1 LYQSESVPKPEGTA
15 NVWEMLESPLVGLVE
30 PSLAQYVPLW
40 QPLVVTDSAPPEPEV
55 AHPLRFPVSNPPLTI
70 PPPELLTVQVNE
82 ALPEAPVVSVAVTVT
97 EDVPAVVGVPLIRP
111 LELLIESPGGN
122 PLAE

>member
-1 LYQSESVPKPEGTA
+1 VPTVLVWLPGFATA
-15 NVWEMLESPLVGLVE
+15 TVLLE
-30 PSLAQYVPLW
+30 
-40 QPLVVTDSAPPEPEV
+40 
-55 AHPLRFPVSNPPLTI
+55 F
-70 PPPELLTVQVNE
+70 TVQVNW
-82 ALPEAPVVSVAVTVT
+82 ALPEAPVVSVAVTMT